1 MQMIRIYTGPAAA
14 PCTKKGE
21 RERMRCPVRRLL
33 AAFFAAL
40 FGLSVQVQLVL
51 FLAVSFVLLIF
62 TKPFVSRF
70 VNRDTERTNADG
82 LIGKKGKVTA
92 QIDNAMSAGAVVVS
106 GQEWTAR
113 SAKEE
118 TVIPVGET
126 VVIREIRGGKL
137 IVEPATE
144 VK

>member
-1 MQMIRIYTGPAAA
+1 M
-14 PCTKKGE
+14 
-21 RERMRCPVRRLL
+21 
-33 AAFFAAL
+33 
-40 FGLSVQVQLVL
+40 L

-92 QIDNAMSAGAVVVS
+92 QIDNAMAAGAVVVN

-126 VVIREIRGGKL
+126 VVIREIRGVKL

>member
-1 MQMIRIYTGPAAA
+1 M
-14 PCTKKGE
+14 
-21 RERMRCPVRRLL
+21 
-33 AAFFAAL
+33 
-40 FGLSVQVQLVL
+40 
-51 FLAVSFVLLIF
+51 
-62 TKPFVSRF
+62 
-70 VNRDTERTNADG
+70 
-82 LIGKKGKVTA
+82 TA

-126 VVIREIRGGKL
+126 VVIREIRGVKL

>member
-1 MQMIRIYTGPAAA
+1 MAMIGWLAAFVILIGIEA
-14 PCTKKGE
+14 GTMALTTIWFAGGA
-21 RERMRCPVRRLL
+21 L

-51 FLAVSFVLLIF
+51 FLAVS
-62 TKPFVSRF
+62 FVSRF

-126 VVIREIRGGKL
+126 VVIREIRGVKL